1 MAILHTLTLFFIT
14 ISRTPSKLQNMGVWA
29 LLYSDVSRCVLSW
42 LCYSNTG
49 MVQEKWGQLFI
60 LHSFMKKKCIRIQIC
75 HNFTKILKNIS
86 IWKTEAPV
94 KQFMHKCCVRTESLE
109 FHTKVHRYSDLG
121 LWFHP
126 SQLFIQTK
134 WLLKEA
140 TSSNRSITNGSIC
153 NTS

>member
-1 MAILHTLTLFFIT
+1 MYVLYHKVNKRNGISALQHDSILFVFFCTSSHQITNTHIIFDGYITYIDPFFIT

-75 HNFTKILKNIS
+75 HNFTTILKNIS

-94 KQFMHKCCVRTESLE
+94 
-109 FHTKVHRYSDLG
+109 
-121 LWFHP
+121 
-126 SQLFIQTK
+126 
-134 WLLKEA
+134 
-140 TSSNRSITNGSIC
+140 
-153 NTS
+153 